1 MARSKVTP
9 EQILREAARLFATKG
24 FHGTSTRE
32 IAEAVGVR
40 QPSLFHHFA
49 SKHDIARALYAYD
62 YERSPG
68 LRGEREVPDGTPASV
83 ELYQGVRREIL
94 VEMTSAYD
102 LRGLYL
108 SALID
113 EPEFAEW
120 QAIYHAALGT
130 IRGLIERGV
139 MEGDFVP
146 TRADVVVEV
155 LDATI
160 NQAVRWSG
168 AQPDTSLPDDVATLA
183 LRLVLARPSRIP
195 AIRRQAD
202 RILESQGIRW
212 ADELASLGD
221 RRRSR

>member
-32 IAEAVGVR
+32 IADAVGVR

-49 SKHDIARALYAYD
+49 TKHDIARALYAYD
-62 YERSPG
+62 HERSPG
-68 LRGEREVPDGTPASV
+68 LRGARELPEGTPASV
-83 ELYQGVRREIL
+83 EFYQSVRREIL

-113 EPEFAEW
+113 EPEFREW
-120 QAIYHAALGT
+120 RTAYDAAMA
-130 IRGLIERGV
+130 RSRDVIERGV
-139 MEGDFVP
+139 ADGEFVA
-146 TRADVVVEV
+146 TRADVVIEM

-168 AQPDTSLPDDVATLA
+168 RPRDPSAPDDVAVLA
-183 LRLVLARPSRIP
+183 LRLVIARPSRIP

-202 RILESQGIRW
+202 RLLAAAGTPW
-212 ADELASLGD
+212 ADQLATQLG
-221 RRRSR
+221 

>member
-1 MARSKVTP
+1 MARAKVTP

-49 SKHDIARALYAYD
+49 TKHDIAQALYAYD
-62 YERSPG
+62 YARSPG
-68 LRGEREVPDGTPASV
+68 LQGEHEVPPGTPASV

-113 EPEFAEW
+113 EPEFARW
-120 QAIYHAALGT
+120 HTAYHAAMA
-130 IRGLIERGV
+130 RSRAVIERGIADG
-139 MEGDFVP
+139 EFTD
-146 TRADVVVEV
+146 TRAHVVTEM

-168 AQPDTSLPDDVATLA
+168 AQRERSLPDDVAVLA
-183 LRLVLARPSRIP
+183 LRLVIARPSRIP
-195 AIRRQAD
+195 AVRRAAD
-202 RILESQGIRW
+202 RILAAAGTPW
-212 ADELASLGD
+212 DAELD
-221 RRRSR
+221 RLAQPAG

>member
-9 EQILREAARLFATKG
+9 DQILREAARLFATKG

-49 SKHDIARALYAYD
+49 SKHEIARALYAYD
-62 YERSPG
+62 HGRSPG
-68 LRGEREVPDGTPASV
+68 LQGRREVPEGTSAAV

-108 SALID
+108 SALLE

-120 QAIYHAALGT
+120 HAAYHDAMART
-130 IRGLIERGV
+130 RGVIERGIADG
-139 MEGDFVP
+139 EFAA
-146 TRADVVVEV
+146 TRTDVVTEI

-168 AQPDTSLPDDVATLA
+168 TQRERSLPDDVAVLA
-183 LRLVLARPSRIP
+183 LRLVILRPSRIP

-202 RILESQGIRW
+202 RL
-212 ADELASLGD
+212 LAAAGTPWPGEIAQLPD
-221 RRRSR
+221 

>member
-1 MARSKVTP
+1 MARAKVTP
-9 EQILREAARLFATKG
+9 EQILREAARLFAIKG

-49 SKHDIARALYAYD
+49 TKHDIAQALYAYD
-62 YERSPG
+62 YARSPG
-68 LRGEREVPDGTPASV
+68 LQGVREVPDGTPAAV
-83 ELYQGVRREIL
+83 ELYQTVRREIL

-113 EPEFAEW
+113 EPEFARW
-120 QAIYHAALGT
+120 HAAYHAAMAHS
-130 IRGLIERGV
+130 RAVIERGIADG
-139 MEGDFVP
+139 EFAD
-146 TRADVVVEV
+146 TRAHVVTEM

-168 AQPDTSLPDDVATLA
+168 AQRERSMPDDVAVLA
-183 LRLVLARPSRIP
+183 LRLVIARPSRIP
-195 AIRRQAD
+195 AVRRAAD
-202 RILESQGIRW
+202 RLLEAAGTPW
-212 ADELASLGD
+212 ETELDQLAG
-221 RRRSR
+221 

>member
-32 IAEAVGVR
+32 IADAVGVR

-49 SKHDIARALYAYD
+49 TKHDIARALYEYD
-62 YERSPG
+62 YGRSPG
-68 LRGEREVPDGTPASV
+68 LQGRREVPDGTSPAV
-83 ELYQGVRREIL
+83 ELYQSVRREIL

-113 EPEFAEW
+113 EPEFAHW
-120 QAIYHAALGT
+120 HAAYHSAMART
-130 IRGLIERGV
+130 RAVIERGISDG
-139 MEGDFVP
+139 EFAD
-146 TRADVVVEV
+146 TRPKVVTEI

-168 AQPDTSLPDDVATLA
+168 AQRERSLPDDVAVLA
-183 LRLVLARPSRIP
+183 LRLVVRRPSRIP
-195 AIRRQAD
+195 AVRREAD
-202 RILESQGIRW
+202 RVLEAAGTPWER
-212 ADELASLGD
+212 ELDQLSA
-221 RRRSR
+221 